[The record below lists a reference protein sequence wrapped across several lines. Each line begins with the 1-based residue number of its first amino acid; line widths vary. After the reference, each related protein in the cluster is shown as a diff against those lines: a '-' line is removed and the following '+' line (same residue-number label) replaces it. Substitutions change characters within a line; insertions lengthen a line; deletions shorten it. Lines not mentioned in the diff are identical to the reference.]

1 MRRIVITLL
10 SFSLVATCSAF
21 AQDDANVST
30 DNQQAG
36 AAANDQG
43 VSTNNQAGISG
54 NDQGVT
60 TNDQGLSTENQAG
73 NQAGMTEENTGVSVA
88 PAPAPEQRKTLV
100 DEKVGLKP
108 QIGVVNYRDASNAKS
123 NRALYGATVDFN
135 MADAFNAK
143 MGMEHKSGLYLGPQT
158 GFLFSHIGAVGGGF
172 FGESGAQGGTPGVP
186 NSDPGANMF
195 LLPANLKAGWTM
207 YGFRL
212 SAHGGG
218 NVIYRSDAASVQV
231 GKNSPITSNSKWGI
245 LPDAGAE
252 LEYGVLNGGA
262 IIVRSDWTFGG
273 SNTMF
278 DGTLGFSMP
287 IG

>member
-21 AQDDANVST
+21 AQDNANVST
-30 DNQQAG
+30 DNQAG
-36 AAANDQG
+36 TSANDQG
-43 VSTNNQAGISG
+43 VSTNDQAGVSA
-54 NDQGVT
+54 
-60 TNDQGLSTENQAG
+60 NDQGLSTENQTS

-88 PAPAPEQRKTLV
+88 PAPAPEQKKTLV
-100 DEKVGLKP
+100 DEKIGLKP
-108 QIGVVNYRDASNAKS
+108 QVGVLNYRDASDAKS

-135 MADAFNAK
+135 AGDIVNNALN
-143 MGMEHKSGLYLGPQT
+143 MHKSGLFLGPQT
-158 GFLFSHIGAVGGGF
+158 GFLFSHIGAVGGTF
-172 FGESGAQGGTPGVP
+172 FGDSGAQGGTQNVT

-195 LLPANLKAGWTM
+195 MIPANLKLGWTA

-218 NVIYRSDAASVQV
+218 NVIYRSSAGSVLV
-231 GKNSPITSNSKWGI
+231 GKNTPDNLNSKWGI

-262 IIVRSDWTFGG
+262 ILVRSDWTFGG

-278 DGTLGFSMP
+278 AGTVGFSFP

>member
-1 MRRIVITLL
+1 M

-30 DNQQAG
+30 DNQAG
-36 AAANDQG
+36 VTANDQG
-43 VSTNNQAGISG
+43 VSTDNNQAGVSA
-54 NDQGVT
+54 NDQGASV
-60 TNDQGLSTENQAG
+60 NNQAG
-73 NQAGMTEENTGVSVA
+73 TTDASASGMNADNSGVSVTQ
-88 PAPAPEQRKTLV
+88 APAPEQKKTLV

-108 QIGVVNYRDASNAKS
+108 QAGVVNYRDASNAKS
-123 NRALYGATVDFN
+123 NRALYGLTADFN
-135 MADAFNAK
+135 MADAFNQK
-143 MGMEHKSGLYLGPQT
+143 MGLQHDSGLYLGPQT
-158 GFLFSHIGAVGGGF
+158 GFLFSHIGAVGGTY
-172 FGESGAQGGTPGVP
+172 FGDSGAQGGTQNVP

-195 LLPANLKAGWTM
+195 LIPANLKLGYTL
-207 YGFRL
+207 YGFRASL
-212 SAHGGG
+212 HGGG

-231 GKNSPITSNSKWGI
+231 GKNTPITGNSKWGI

-262 IIVRSDWTFGG
+262 ILVRSDWTFGG

-278 DGTLGFSMP
+278 TGTIGYSFP